1 MSKLLNQ
8 ITKSEYDMIDYY
20 RTTYA
25 DVDPAKM
32 IPAKDLLSVWEMNK
46 EEFLGKIFKHSLILE
61 KPVEVAAPESQLEAE
76 IYKTLL
82 KRCNYASDSEEKR
95 AANFIRDMKEA
106 LYSLIT
112 DEDYNDNKY
121 KMVKSIIDSFNSSN
135 FMKNRLYK
143 GRFVGCPN
151 VSVKLS

>member
-25 DVDPAKM
+25 DVDSTKM

-46 EEFLGKIFKHSLILE
+46 EEFLGKIFKHSVILE

-76 IYKTLL
+76 MRETFFDSYSY
-82 KRCNYASDSEEKR
+82 RNYAPDSEEKR
-95 AANFIRDMKEA
+95 AANFIRSMEKA

-112 DEDYNDNKY
+112 DEDYDDNKY
-121 KMVKSIIDSFNSSN
+121 KMIKSIIDSFNSSN
-135 FMKNRLYK
+135 FMKIDYIREGLL
-143 GRFVGCPN
+143 VAPM
-151 VSVKLS
+151 